1 MKCQHSLRHY
11 WNFLVNLRG
20 KKIKHRRW
28 SGNSTL
34 KLLRIKAGAGNV
46 NTSQTQPFPPVPSA
60 PPRPPSACF
69 LGRNSGRPRR
79 APFVKPA
86 YQTTSIFHSFFRQN
100 IPSTHLLYCF
110 TATPSSTFVP
120 LSWNHQFWR
129 NHTSGENVGHA
140 RGNQFL
146 QEMHPLL
153 LKPKQNP
160 HPPRQSWALE
170 AGEEPWSGYPRPL

>member
-20 KKIKHRRW
+20 KKFKHRRW

-69 LGRNSGRPRR
+69 LGRNSGRPRKSSFR
-79 APFVKPA
+79 ETCVSNHQHISQFLPA
-86 YQTTSIFHSFFRQN
+86 KYTFHS
-100 IPSTHLLYCF
+100 SALLSV
-110 TATPSSTFVP
+110 TATPSSTLFLFPGTTSFGEITLLEKMLVMQEVINFSRKCT
-120 LSWNHQFWR
+120 LS
-129 NHTSGENVGHA
+129 
-140 RGNQFL
+140 
-146 QEMHPLL
+146 
-153 LKPKQNP
+153 
-160 HPPRQSWALE
+160 
-170 AGEEPWSGYPRPL
+170 Y